1 MTEFGLSSREAEI
14 IKSILQ
20 KYPQIERAV
29 IFGSRAMNTF
39 KPGSD
44 VDIALWGKNIDGTLL
59 NILENEFEESML
71 PYFIDLLDFKKIKN
85 QALKKHIQRVGKLF
99 YQKTTP

>member
-1 MTEFGLSSREAEI
+1 MTEFGLSVRETEI

-59 NILENEFEESML
+59 NILDNEFEESML
-71 PYFIDLLDFKKIKN
+71 PYFVDLLDFKNIKN
-85 QALKKHIQRVGKLF
+85 QALKQHIQRVGKIF
-99 YQKTTP
+99 YQKTTQ